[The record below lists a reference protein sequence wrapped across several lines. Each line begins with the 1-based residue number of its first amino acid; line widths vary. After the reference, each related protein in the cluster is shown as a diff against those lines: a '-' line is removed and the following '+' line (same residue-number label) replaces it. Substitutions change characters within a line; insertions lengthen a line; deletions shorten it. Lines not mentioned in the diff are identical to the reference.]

1 MAAALKI
8 FNRVTGM
15 INLEVFTSAS
25 DELWK
30 VYINKS
36 MKVMGTNSGDY

>member
-1 MAAALKI
+1 MAAALKF

-25 DELWK
+25 DEVGK

-36 MKVMGTNSGDY
+36 MEVMGTSSGDY